1 MSCEAPVAEA
11 VPVGHSDG
19 MSILVQDL
27 NQWKTAPVLDVSD
40 AKIGTLASVYVD
52 AATDEWLFAAVETG
66 VVGFKKAVLVPLD
79 GAAVGRHDIRVA
91 FSKDTVKAAPSFGTD
106 EELGPDDEP
115 RIYAHY
121 GMEYSPADTPSGRRL
136 ARR

>member
-1 MSCEAPVAEA
+1 
-11 VPVGHSDG
+11 

-27 NQWKTAPVLDVSD
+27 NQWKGAPVLDVSD
-40 AKIGTLASVYVD
+40 VKIGTLASVYVD

-66 VVGFKKAVLVPLD
+66 LMGFKKTVLVPLEN
-79 GAAVGRHDIRVA
+79 AAVGRHDIRIALAKEV
-91 FSKDTVKAAPSFGTD
+91 VKNAPTFATD

-115 RIYAHY
+115 RIYAAY
-121 GMEYSPADTPSGRRL
+121 AMDYAPAETPSGRRL

>member
-1 MSCEAPVAEA
+1 MAARGGL
-11 VPVGHSDG
+11 GHSG
-19 MSILVQDL
+19 AMTILVQDL
-27 NQWKTAPVLDVSD
+27 NQWKGAPITD
-40 AKIGTLASVYVD
+40 AAEQKIGTLASVYVD

-66 VVGFKKAVLVPLD
+66 VVGFRKVVLVPLER
-79 GAAVGRHDIRVA
+79 AAVGRHDIRVA
-91 FSKDTVKAAPSFGTD
+91 FPKDSVKASPEFGTD

>member
-1 MSCEAPVAEA
+1 VIAVGQSVA
-11 VPVGHSDG
+11 

-27 NQWKTAPVLDVSD
+27 NQWKGAPVLDVSD

-52 AATDEWLFAAVETG
+52 AATDEWLFASVETG
-66 VVGFKKAVLVPLD
+66 LMGFKKAVLIPLD

-91 FSKDTVKAAPSFGTD
+91 FSKDNVKAAPSFGTD

-115 RIYAHY
+115 KIYVHY
-121 GMEYSPADTPSGRRL
+121 GMDYVPLDTPSGRRL

>member
-1 MSCEAPVAEA
+1 MT
-11 VPVGHSDG
+11 
-19 MSILVQDL
+19 ILVQDL
-27 NQWKTAPVLDVSD
+27 NQWKGAPVLDVSD
-40 AKIGTLASVYVD
+40 AKVGTLASVYVD

-66 VVGFKKAVLVPLD
+66 LVGFKKVVLVPLD
-79 GAAVGRHDIRVA
+79 GAAVGRQDIRVA
-91 FSKDTVKAAPSFGTD
+91 FPKETVKAAPTFGTD

-121 GMEYSPADTPSGRRL
+121 ALDYAPADTPSGRRL

>member
-1 MSCEAPVAEA
+1 MT
-11 VPVGHSDG
+11 
-19 MSILVQDL
+19 ILVQDL
-27 NQWKTAPVLDVSD
+27 NQWKGAPVLDVSD
-40 AKIGTLASVYVD
+40 AKVGTLASVYVE

-66 VVGFKKAVLVPLD
+66 LVGFKKVVLVPLD

-91 FSKDTVKAAPSFGTD
+91 FPKETVKAAPTFGTD

-121 GMEYSPADTPSGRRL
+121 AMDYAPADTPSGRRL

>member
-1 MSCEAPVAEA
+1 MA
-11 VPVGHSDG
+11 
-19 MSILVQDL
+19 ILVQDL
-27 NQWKTAPVLDVSD
+27 NQWKGAAVVD
-40 AKIGTLASVYVD
+40 ATDQKIGTLASVYVD

-66 VVGFKKAVLVPLD
+66 LPGFKKVVVVPLD
-79 GAAVGRHDIRVA
+79 QAAVGRHDVRVA
-91 FSKDTVKAAPSFGTD
+91 VTKEVVKAAPEFGTD

-121 GMEYSPADTPSGRRL
+121 GLAYTPADTPSGRRL

>member
-1 MSCEAPVAEA
+1 MT
-11 VPVGHSDG
+11 
-19 MSILVQDL
+19 ILVQDL
-27 NQWKTAPVLDVSD
+27 NQWKGAAVTDVTD

-66 VVGFKKAVLVPLD
+66 VVGFKKVVMVPLD
-79 GAAVGRHDIRVA
+79 QAAVGRHDIRVS
-91 FSKDTVKAAPSFGTD
+91 FSKETVKAAPAFATD

-121 GMEYSPADTPSGRRL
+121 GLDYTPADTPSGRRL

>member
-1 MSCEAPVAEA
+1 
-11 VPVGHSDG
+11 

-27 NQWKTAPVLDVSD
+27 NQWKGAAVVDVTD

-52 AATDEWLFAAVETG
+52 AATDEWLFAAVEVG
-66 VVGFKKAVLVPLD
+66 LVGFKKVVLVPLNQ
-79 GAAVGRHDIRVA
+79 AAVGRADIRVA
-91 FSKDTVKAAPSFGTD
+91 FTKEIVKAAPAFATD

-121 GMEYSPADTPSGRRL
+121 SLEYVPADTPSGRRL

>member
-1 MSCEAPVAEA
+1 MT
-11 VPVGHSDG
+11 
-19 MSILVQDL
+19 ILVQDL
-27 NQWKTAPVLDVSD
+27 NQWKGAAVVDVTD

-66 VVGFKKAVLVPLD
+66 LVGFKKVVLVPLD
-79 GAAVGRHDIRVA
+79 GAAVGRQDIRVA
-91 FSKDTVKAAPSFGTD
+91 HSKEAVKNAPTFGPD

-115 RIYAHY
+115 RIYAAY
-121 GMEYSPADTPSGRRL
+121 GMGYSPASTPSGRRL

>member
-1 MSCEAPVAEA
+1 
-11 VPVGHSDG
+11 

-27 NQWKTAPVLDVSD
+27 NQWKGAAVIDVAD
-40 AKIGTLASVYVD
+40 AKIGTLSSVYVD

-66 VVGFKKAVLVPLD
+66 LVGFKKVVMVPLD
-79 GAAVGRHDIRVA
+79 QAAVGRYDLRVA
-91 FSKDTVKAAPSFGTD
+91 YPKDTVKAAPTFGTD

-121 GMEYSPADTPSGRRL
+121 AMAYSPADTPSGRRL